1 MKTKISH
8 RFLSLF
14 AVLAMM
20 LSLATTASAEKYST
34 QEAPFDPKGYDDIHF
49 TVTSYVE
56 YSNNTTESITVDKM
70 GFWALNRGEIDL
82 RYAYFRAVDGKGMGQ
97 IGGWEGDWYNPEMQT
112 AIGPGQGCSY
122 SVPSWGLVLNAPS
135 YQITY
140 PKYGSCAAFDI
151 TASPGGDTG
160 FGLTTILSHPN
171 RFSWYKT
178 PLTNTVAQTTV
189 AQTEITFSAP
199 DKAFL
204 NDTVYSLDTMRAS
217 GEPMFLEVKAPV
229 ILNKEDET
237 EYSLTMQTFANGEA
251 VYAIDATEV
260 DAEELEIRTPVF
272 YVEQNVAEINVPL
285 DTDGRSRSLLSATVS
300 ETQDLSHLED
310 GHLVIDFTTADDS
323 CVPFDMVLVSNGKEY
338 NNFSTQHFFDIET
351 GRFTNGQL
359 VFNDLMADD
368 LSADAHFVVS
378 SVYVRYCPEEFV
390 LSR

>member
-1 MKTKISH
+1 MKTKISR

-14 AVLAMM
+14 VVLAMM
-20 LSLATTASAEKYST
+20 LSLATTASAKEYST
-34 QEAPFDPKGYDDIHF
+34 GAAPFDPEGYDDVHF
-49 TVTSYVE
+49 TVIGYLE
-56 YSNNTTESITVDKM
+56 YSNNTTESITVDRM
-70 GFWALNRGEIDL
+70 GVFALNRGEVDL
-82 RYAYFRAVDGKGMGQ
+82 QYVYFRAVDGKGMGQ
-97 IGGWEGDWYNPEMQT
+97 IGGWEGDWTNPEI
-112 AIGPGQGCSY
+112 APIKPGQS
-122 SVPSWGLVLNAPS
+122 SVYYVPAWGLLFTPS
-135 YQITY
+135 TYQLTY

-151 TASPGGDTG
+151 TASPGGDTS

-171 RFSWYKT
+171 SFSWYKT
-178 PLTNTVAQTTV
+178 SRTNTVAQTTA

-217 GEPMFLEVKAPV
+217 GEPMFVEVKAPV
-229 ILNKEDET
+229 ILNKEDGT
-237 EYSLTMQTFANGEA
+237 EHSLTMQAFENGEA
-251 VYAIDATEV
+251 VYAIDAAGI

-272 YVEQNVAEINVPL
+272 YVEQDVAEINVPL

-338 NNFSTQHFFDIET
+338 NNFSTQYFFDSET

-359 VFNDLMADD
+359 VFNDLMAND

-390 LSR
+390 VSR

>member
-1 MKTKISH
+1 MKTKISR

-20 LSLATTASAEKYST
+20 LSLATTASAQEYST
-34 QEAPFDPKGYDDIHF
+34 GAAPFDPEGYDDIHF
-49 TVTSYVE
+49 TVIGYLV

-70 GFWALNRGEIDL
+70 G
-82 RYAYFRAVDGKGMGQ
+82 
-97 IGGWEGDWYNPEMQT
+97 
-112 AIGPGQGCSY
+112 GPGQSSVY
-122 SVPSWGLVLNAPS
+122 YVPSWGLVLNAPT

-140 PKYGSCAAFDI
+140 PKYGSFAEFSI
-151 TASPGGDTG
+151 TASPGGDSSY
-160 FGLTTILSHPN
+160 GLTRILSRPN
-171 RFSWYKT
+171 SLSWDT
-178 PLTNTVAQTTV
+178 AQRPKTV

-204 NDTVYSLDTMRAS
+204 NDTVYSLGTMRAS
-217 GEPMFLEVKAPV
+217 DEPMFVEVKAPV
-229 ILNKEDET
+229 ILNKEDGT
-237 EYSLTMQTFANGEA
+237 EHSLTMQAFANGEA
-251 VYAIDATEV
+251 VYAIDAAGIDTEK
-260 DAEELEIRTPVF
+260 LEIGTPVF
-272 YVEQNVAEINVPL
+272 YVEQDVAEINVPL

-338 NNFSTQHFFDIET
+338 NNFSTQYFFDNET

-368 LSADAHFVVS
+368 LGADAHFVVS

>member
-1 MKTKISH
+1 MKTKISR

-20 LSLATTASAEKYST
+20 LSLATTASAQEYST
-34 QEAPFDPKGYDDIHF
+34 GAAPFDPEGYDDIHF
-49 TVTSYVE
+49 TVIGYLV

-70 GFWALNRGEIDL
+70 GVFALNRGEADL

-97 IGGWEGDWYNPEMQT
+97 IGGWDGDYYNPEI
-112 AIGPGQGCSY
+112 APIGPGQSSVY
-122 SVPSWGLVLNAPS
+122 YVPSWGLVLNAPT

-140 PKYGSCAAFDI
+140 PKYGSFAEFSI
-151 TASPGGDTG
+151 TASPGGDSSY
-160 FGLTTILSHPN
+160 GLTRILSRPN
-171 RFSWYKT
+171 SLSWDT
-178 PLTNTVAQTTV
+178 AQRPKTV

-204 NDTVYSLDTMRAS
+204 NDTVYSLGTMRAS
-217 GEPMFLEVKAPV
+217 DEPMFVEVKAPV
-229 ILNKEDET
+229 ILNKEDGT
-237 EYSLTMQTFANGEA
+237 EHSLTMQAFANGEA
-251 VYAIDATEV
+251 VYAIDAAGIDTEK
-260 DAEELEIRTPVF
+260 LEIGTPVF
-272 YVEQNVAEINVPL
+272 YVEQDVAEINVPL

-338 NNFSTQHFFDIET
+338 NNFSTQYFFDNET

-368 LSADAHFVVS
+368 LGADAHFVVS